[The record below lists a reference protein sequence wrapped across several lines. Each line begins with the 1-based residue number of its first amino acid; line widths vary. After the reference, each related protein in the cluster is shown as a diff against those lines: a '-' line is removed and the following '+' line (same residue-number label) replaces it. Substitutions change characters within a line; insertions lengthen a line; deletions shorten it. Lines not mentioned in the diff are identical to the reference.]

1 MHTILGSYE
10 ELYDI
15 LNVISF
21 FVLLIFN
28 LTQLKSKK
36 NNLSKISLI
45 FQKKMMKNNKISK
58 KRKIFSSDIFLA
70 TIETIIISCVQYL
83 PTTILNWKFGKLLGT
98 GANYFGLL
106 FFIPYILLGFC
117 MLFKIDPW
125 KQIDLI
131 TPAFP
136 VALSVAKIAC
146 FCAGCCRGIA
156 CSFGVYN
163 SYTQVIEFPIQLLE
177 AGVALLIFIFLL
189 FWRKRAKTGTVLPAY
204 MIIYSTTRFFTE
216 FLRGEPNVFW
226 GLKTYHILCII
237 GVIVGIVELFAIK
250 RFGEKISKIC
260 TFNTVKREKSKKGK
274 V

>member
-36 NNLSKISLI
+36 DNLSNISLI
-45 FQKKMMKNNKISK
+45 FQKKIIKNNKKSK
-58 KRKIFSSDIFLA
+58 KRKIFSSNTFWA

-83 PTTILNWKFGKLLGT
+83 PTTILNWKFGRLVGT

-117 MLFKIDPW
+117 MLLKIDPW

-131 TPAFP
+131 TPAYP
-136 VALSVAKIAC
+136 LALVISKIAC
-146 FCAGCCRGIA
+146 FFAGCCRGIES
-156 CSFGVYN
+156 SFGLYN
-163 SYTQVIEFPIQLLE
+163 NYTGLVEFPVQLVE
-177 AGVALLIFIFLL
+177 AGLALFIFVFLMA
-189 FWRKRAKTGTVLPAY
+189 WRKKAKPGTMFPIYL
-204 MIIYSTTRFFTE
+204 IIFSGTRFFSE
-216 FLRGEPNVFW
+216 FFRCEPNVFW

-237 GVIVGIVELFAIK
+237 GIIVGIVEIFIVK
-250 RFGEKISKIC
+250 KFGEKISKIC
-260 TFNTVKREKSKKGK
+260 TSNIVKKEQSKKSK